1 MLCSFATAPA
11 LRHAATKLYTL
22 SASWRHGPACAPVRP
37 SIWCRSL
44 GAAPRGQPPTRKGNR
59 DSARWEQTHS
69 RVAQLISFAPSQFLL
84 ENRSV

>member
-11 LRHAATKLYTL
+11 LRHAATKLYTM

-44 GAAPRGQPPTRKGNR
+44 GAAPRGQPPTRRG
-59 DSARWEQTHS
+59 DTGSEQTHS